1 MDSIVQNALG
11 NLGAIGN
18 GVDAV
23 ADGYNA
29 YHAYENND
37 IDGAINDGVSC
48 ISHVGKAVEDGI
60 SGQWI

>member
-1 MDSIVQNALG
+1 MDSVEQNALS

-18 GVDAV
+18 GVDAAV
-23 ADGYNA
+23 DGYNA
-29 YHAYENND
+29 YHAYENNN
-37 IDGAINDGVSC
+37 IDGAINDGVNC